1 MAQGGTRAAR
11 PGRSWLEVEREAAK
25 QEEGRSVAQAR
36 TQAARPGRAWLGVER
51 ENKSSRACDEPARLE
66 YNAARTLLNRASPM
80 VCILL

>member
-1 MAQGGTRAAR
+1 MAKAGTRAAR
-11 PGRSWLEVEREAAK
+11 PGCSWLDLDRDAEK

-51 ENKSSRACDEPARLE
+51 ESKSSRACDEPARLE
-66 YNAARTLLNRASPM
+66 YNAARTLLNRASPV